1 MNNHGRITVFLSL
14 MIGSMLILAMTAI
27 SIIDNYMAKGRLAM
41 CSRTAVSGVMA
52 QYNSYIYEHYHILLF
67 DTNQS
72 GKGEGYIEESI
83 IDNLNTNLGANYQVD
98 AVAISEFTYLWS
110 DDCEELKQQIKD
122 YAGYAALE
130 YTAEMILDK
139 TGGEDGTLAP
149 EILQDIESAGSAD
162 TQTEDND
169 KKSDTEDPR
178 KLTEKLTGLGL
189 LAVILPD
196 DIELSDKVLSI
207 DEQPSRSLTGFFSF
221 DFSLNNSFDSY
232 SKFKDDIS
240 SHSVWKNSLLDVG
253 VGIAYAAQVFN
264 CATEQDVN
272 DTSVLKCELEYL
284 IGGKCSDAANIKSVV
299 NRIIAI
305 RLPVNYSFLMSDNVK
320 SSELSALATS
330 LMAVTGIPAP
340 VLKRLLA
347 GAWAYVEAVAEIRNL
362 MSGSKLAFKKTGS
375 NWITDLDNLG
385 ESMYSTCK
393 EDDKGLS
400 YKDYLLILLAMDM
413 DRGYCRMLDLI
424 QLNTRETEADFC
436 IKNAAVAVGVDISV
450 TYDGKKY
457 GFKESAEY

>member
-1 MNNHGRITVFLSL
+1 
-14 MIGSMLILAMTAI
+14 
-27 SIIDNYMAKGRLAM
+27 
-41 CSRTAVSGVMA
+41 
-52 QYNSYIYEHYHILLF
+52 
-67 DTNQS
+67 
-72 GKGEGYIEESI
+72 
-83 IDNLNTNLGANYQVD
+83 
-98 AVAISEFTYLWS
+98 
-110 DDCEELKQQIKD
+110 
-122 YAGYAALE
+122 
-130 YTAEMILDK
+130 
-139 TGGEDGTLAP
+139 
-149 EILQDIESAGSAD
+149 
-162 TQTEDND
+162 
-169 KKSDTEDPR
+169 
-178 KLTEKLTGLGL
+178 
-189 LAVILPD
+189 
-196 DIELSDKVLSI
+196 
-207 DEQPSRSLTGFFSF
+207 
-221 DFSLNNSFDSY
+221 
-232 SKFKDDIS
+232 
-240 SHSVWKNSLLDVG
+240 
-253 VGIAYAAQVFN
+253 
-264 CATEQDVN
+264 
-272 DTSVLKCELEYL
+272 
-284 IGGKCSDAANIKSVV
+284 
-299 NRIIAI
+299 
-305 RLPVNYSFLMSDNVK
+305 MSDNVK